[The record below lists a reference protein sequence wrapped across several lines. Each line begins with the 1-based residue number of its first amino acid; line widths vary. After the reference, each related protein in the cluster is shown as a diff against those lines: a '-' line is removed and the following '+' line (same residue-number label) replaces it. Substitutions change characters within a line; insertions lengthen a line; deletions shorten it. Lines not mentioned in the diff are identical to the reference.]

1 LAAFT
6 AGATA
11 LNRRAMAIIYL
22 QFISSWRIYKIKIGR
37 CLFVGKKVFEIPSD
51 KIADYCRRWKITELA
66 LFGSAL
72 RDDFN
77 PESDIDVLVTF
88 DREAHWTLFDMVDM
102 QEELKEI
109 FGRDVDLVSR
119 RGIESSQN
127 YLRRKE
133 ILSSA
138 KVIHVSR

>member
-1 LAAFT
+1 
-6 AGATA
+6 
-11 LNRRAMAIIYL
+11 MA
-22 QFISSWRIYKIKIGR
+22 
-37 CLFVGKKVFEIPSD
+37 KKGFEIPSD
-51 KIADYCRRWKITELA
+51 KISDYCKRWKITELA
-66 LFGSAL
+66 LFGSAV

-77 PESDIDVLVTF
+77 LESDIDVLVTF
-88 DREAHWTLFDMVDM
+88 DRDAHWTLFDMVDM

>member
-1 LAAFT
+1 
-6 AGATA
+6 
-11 LNRRAMAIIYL
+11 M
-22 QFISSWRIYKIKIGR
+22 
-37 CLFVGKKVFEIPSD
+37 GKKVFEIPSD

-72 RDDFN
+72 REDFN
-77 PESDIDVLVTF
+77 LESDIDVLVTF
-88 DREAHWTLFDMVDM
+88 ERDAHWTLFDMVDM
-102 QEELKEI
+102 REELKEI

>member
-1 LAAFT
+1 MKQ
-6 AGATA
+6 
-11 LNRRAMAIIYL
+11 NRL
-22 QFISSWRIYKIKIGR
+22 
-37 CLFVGKKVFEIPSD
+37 EIPKD
-51 KIADYCRRWKITELA
+51 KIADYCRRWKITEFA

-72 RDDFN
+72 KDDFS

-88 DREAHWTLFDMVDM
+88 DKDANWTLFDMVDM
-102 QEELKEI
+102 REELRDI

-127 YLRRKE
+127 YLRRKA

-138 KVIHVSR
+138 KVIYVS